1 MNQSIKILLL
11 IVTNTVTIKSKCT
24 FVGLYHSG
32 RPHYSLNSQLS
43 MNIALLGA
51 TGFVGTALLTEALTR
66 GHHVTA
72 IVRDPAKL
80 SSSHNLLTVVAGDV
94 NHLVQLA
101 QQLVGHDLVLS
112 AFNPGWNHPDLYTAF
127 LAGSQAI
134 EQATAQA
141 GVPRLLVIGGAGSLF
156 IDGHQLVDGPQF
168 PAEYKQGATAAR
180 DYLHELKK
188 NTQLDWTFFSPAIEM
203 HPGITTGRTGQYRLG
218 TESPVF
224 DADGRSFHSV
234 QDLALAVLDEVE
246 THQFSR
252 QRFTAAY

>member
-1 MNQSIKILLL
+1 MK
-11 IVTNTVTIKSKCT
+11 
-24 FVGLYHSG
+24 
-32 RPHYSLNSQLS
+32 
-43 MNIALLGA
+43 IALIGA
-51 TGFVGTALLTEALTR
+51 TGFVGTVLLTEALR
-66 GHHVTA
+66 RDHHVTA
-72 IVRDPAKL
+72 IVRDATKL
-80 SSSHNLLTVVAGDV
+80 TTPHNLLTVEQGDV
-94 NHLVQLA
+94 NQPDQLA
-101 QQLVGHDLVLS
+101 RQLAGHDLVLS
-112 AFNPGWNHPDLYTAF
+112 AYNPGWHHPDLYTAF
-127 LAGSQAI
+127 LVGSRAI

-180 DYLHELKK
+180 DYLHELRK
-188 NTQLDWTFFSPAIEM
+188 NTRLDWTFLSPAIEM

-234 QDLALAVLDEVE
+234 QDLAVAVLDEVE

-252 QRFTAAY
+252 RRFTAAY